1 MAVAKGV
8 FCGTLTGGP
17 ALGLFVL
24 WRGGGVLSTTISSLR
39 TTELL

>member
-24 WRGGGVLSTTISSLR
+24 WRGGVLSTTISSLR